1 MINTK
6 PTIKAIVAVNNL
18 GYIGKA
24 GKLMWKSKEDFKHFK
39 KSTMGG
45 IMIVGRKTYENDFGG
60 VGLPGRT
67 CIVIGSNHYSPIEAI
82 DEAIKQKAAHELAS
96 QISGEV
102 KCIDIWIVGGG
113 SIYEQLMP
121 FIDEF
126 HVSRINDDQ
135 EGDVKID
142 ISSFKGT
149 LIEYKFEVNEPI

>member
-1 MINTK
+1 MINSK
-6 PTIKAIVAVNNL
+6 SIIKAIAAVNNL
-18 GYIGKA
+18 GYIGKD

-45 IMIVGRKTYENDFGG
+45 ILIVGRKTYENDFGG

-67 CIVIGSNHYSPIEAI
+67 CIVVGSNHFTPIEAI
-82 DEAIKQKAAHELAS
+82 NEAIKQKTAQELAFE
-96 QISGEV
+96 IAGEV
-102 KCIDIWIVGGG
+102 KTIDIWIVGGG

-126 HVSRINDDQ
+126 HISRINDDQ

-142 ISSFKGT
+142 TSSFKGT
-149 LIEYKFEVNEPI
+149 LIEYKFEVNEPV